1 MSRTH
6 NWKMDPSIDNLE
18 FYPCARRKAS
28 QWGFTMSSYD
38 SVVIDHLSNLP
49 PEDVLYITFASL
61 QDDTGNR
68 FLQGYVKTSRR
79 FHVGKLKDLI
89 GPAVFSTITRVLD
102 TLVEIQLQA
111 SYSEFGD
118 PRTARVSGYCT
129 DLIDFKNAIKHRVH
143 SVNSLK
149 KRHPRL
155 FDDYPRLAEKYI
167 RETLTK

>member
-1 MSRTH
+1 
-6 NWKMDPSIDNLE
+6 MDPVDNE
-18 FYPCARRKAS
+18 FYQCTRRKAS
-28 QWGFTMSSYD
+28 QWGFTMASYD
-38 SVVIDHLSNLP
+38 SAVIDHLSNLP

-79 FHVGKLKDLI
+79 LRVNGLKDLI
-89 GPAVFSTITRVLD
+89 GPAVFSVITCVLD

-118 PRTARVSGYCT
+118 PRTARLSGYRT

-143 SVNSLK
+143 PVDELK
-149 KRHPRL
+149 TRHPRL
-155 FDDYPRLAEKYI
+155 FEDYPRLAEKYI
-167 RETLTK
+167 RETLSLQSHP